1 MIDKLTQ
8 FLKPFVNKR
17 VSEDFLTSMD
27 RNIKTIAGVD
37 ITLPDTKGYLQVF
50 VFRVKDVYEMLSVLA
65 VMIFLSV
72 VFIMLG
78 VLRGMAANGIVM
90 AIALIALTLSGYTGK
105 LKKFKDQFQRELPD
119 VIDAMLQGLKVGTPV
134 ESVLDYVSKSKKSI
148 VTPFLKEIVMRI
160 NAGESLRDALDN
172 VSPKTLS
179 PDFHR
184 IARILSMRS
193 QTTTDI
199 VSSLERLQE
208 NMELELETKIIS
220 MAENAPIKYTLHI
233 FVGYVIPFI
242 LVIVYPLILMIF
254 KFMGQVS

>member
-1 MIDKLTQ
+1 MIDKLTRL
-8 FLKPFVNKR
+8 LKPFIDKK
-17 VSEDFLTSMD
+17 VSEDFLANMD
-27 RNIKTIAGVD
+27 RNIKTVAGVD
-37 ITLPDTKGYLQVF
+37 ISLPDTKGYLPVF
-50 VFRVKDVYEMLSVLA
+50 VFRVRDVYEMLSVLA

-72 VFIMLG
+72 VFIVLG
-78 VLRGMAANGIVM
+78 ILRGMIANGIIM
-90 AIALIALTLSGYTGK
+90 AVALILLTLSRYTSK
-105 LKKFKDQFQRELPD
+105 VKKFKDQFQKELPD

-134 ESVLDYVSKSKKSI
+134 ESVFDYIAKNKRGVVI
-148 VTPFLKEIVMRI
+148 PFIKEINIRLDS
-160 NAGESLRDALDN
+160 GKSLTEALNN

-179 PDFHR
+179 DDFRR
-184 IARILSMRS
+184 IARILSLRS

-220 MAENAPIKYTLHI
+220 MAENAPVKYTLHI

-254 KFMGQVS
+254 KFMVQAG